1 MSNMERNYRQYS
13 YSENNARDLSIRYP
27 DNNLDIQYASLLS
40 ETPKLNKNN
49 FQKVG
54 HYLFKR
60 FLMFII
66 HLSLIAL
73 FEIIFFFN
81 IIVNYENNSFYGVID
96 GFTNPLSLNCINYNY
111 TEKMIF
117 TDIIG
122 LFINISDVDNEA
134 NQSIQFRNAHN
145 NKILLKSWM
154 YFLGLVLLSI
164 IFIIINY
171 FKQKK
176 VNMKKVIID
185 NFIMILLLGLYEY
198 IFFKTII
205 LNYLIIN
212 NIELSQY
219 ILTKI
224 SNCLIN

>member
-1 MSNMERNYRQYS
+1 MERNYRQYS
-13 YSENNARDLSIRYP
+13 YSENNAKDLSIRNP
-27 DNNLDIQYASLLS
+27 DINNNLDTQYESLLP
-40 ETPKLNKNN
+40 ETPLN
-49 FQKVG
+49 KVG

-60 FLMFII
+60 FLMFTI

-81 IIVNYENNSFYGVID
+81 VIVNYENNSFYGIID

-111 TEKMIF
+111 TEKMVI
-117 TDIIG
+117 TNILG
-122 LFINISDVDNEA
+122 LFINMSDVDNEA

-164 IFIIINY
+164 IFIILNY

-176 VNMKKVIID
+176 VNMKKVLID
-185 NFIMILLLGLYEY
+185 NLIMISLLGLYEF

-205 LNYLIIN
+205 LNYFIVN
-212 NIELSQY
+212 NIELSKY
-219 ILTKI
+219 ILMKI
-224 SNCLIN
+224 SVCLN